1 MERGEEREKVRES
14 ERTGDTVRWRER
26 ERVCVCLY
34 IYMHMYKPQNATLRT
49 RRFEF
54 IFFRKPR
61 WLQNPLYGLPD
72 LDPRIELGSGFG
84 VWGLGFG
91 V

>member
-1 MERGEEREKVRES
+1 ME
-14 ERTGDTVRWRER
+14 RER
-26 ERVCVCLY
+26 ECVCVCLYIY

-61 WLQNPLYGLPD
+61 WLQNPLYGLPY